1 MRNEKSRKKVEI
13 SQELF
18 IDLIKYHCIEDNPK
32 NEKICQALEE
42 KMDRLVRRELYTRSL
57 TAPTEEE
64 REAARKEYLDK
75 KGVPAAFRW

>member
-1 MRNEKSRKKVEI
+1 MRNEKRTKNVEI

-18 IDLIKYHCIEDNPK
+18 IDLIKYHCIEDHPK
-32 NEKICQALEE
+32 NEKICQALED

-75 KGVPAAFRW
+75 AGVPAAFRW